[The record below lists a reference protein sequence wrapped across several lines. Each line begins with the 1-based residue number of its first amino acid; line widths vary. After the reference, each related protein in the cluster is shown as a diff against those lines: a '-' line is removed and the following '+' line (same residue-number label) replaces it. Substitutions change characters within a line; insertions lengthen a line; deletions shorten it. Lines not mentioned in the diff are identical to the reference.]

1 MRISNFLAMKD
12 HFLVF
17 NQTTQVHDEF
27 YNTKILPPSG
37 NSSTFSFVVS
47 GTANTFVYNDTEETW
62 NAHSAITAPLLFALV
77 PRPPARD
84 LGIVSTSNNVLSVT
98 VIPREMVSLGIW
110 GIVGNAN
117 TTEMVMLDH
126 TNDIFQLNGTCGNV
140 NKRNLETFDYLS
152 TDQLINTDDISDDD
166 LELNIE
172 EI

>member
-17 NQTTQVHDEF
+17 SQTTQIHDEF
-27 YNTKILPPSG
+27 HNSQLLPPSG

-47 GTANTFVYNDTEETW
+47 GTANVFAYNADKNTW
-62 NAHSAITAPLLFALV
+62 NAHSSITAPLLFA
-77 PRPPARD
+77 RPNTCS
-84 LGIVSTSNNVLSVT
+84 LGVVSTSNSVFSVT
-98 VIPREMVSLGIW
+98 IIPREMVSSGMW
-110 GIVGNAN
+110 GIAGNAN

-126 TNDIFQLNGTCGNV
+126 TNDIFQLNGHCGNV

>member
-1 MRISNFLAMKD
+1 MRLSNFLATKE

-27 YNTKILPPSG
+27 YNTQILPPSG

-47 GTANTFVYNDTEETW
+47 GTANTFVYNDTEKTW

-98 VIPREMVSLGIW
+98 VIPREVMSSGIW
-110 GIVGNAN
+110 GIIENAN
-117 TTEMVMLDH
+117 TSEMVLIDE
-126 TNDIFQLNGTCGNV
+126 TTDIFQLNGHCANV
-140 NKRNLETFDYLS
+140 NKRDLETFDYI
-152 TDQLINTDDISDDD
+152 TTEKLINTDDISDDD
-166 LELNIE
+166 IDLNIDSV
-172 EI
+172 